1 MAGERHFEVKAAVGD
16 HFAWLRTRL
25 AAERTFMAWVRTCI
39 SLVGF
44 GFTIVQFFQKLG
56 TMAGV
61 APATLPQAPRY
72 LGLSL
77 IGSGVIG
84 MTIAIAQYIGFL
96 RYLWRD
102 DFKPIGGIHDTPSAS
117 PVIVVAVILWAVGV
131 FAFFAVLLRMT

>member
-1 MAGERHFEVKAAVGD
+1 MAEERHFEVKVAVGD

-44 GFTIVQFFQKLG
+44 GFTIVQFFQKIQ

-61 APATLPQAPRY
+61 APATLPHAPRY
-72 LGLSL
+72 LGLAL

-84 MTIAIAQYIGFL
+84 MSIAILQYIGFL

-117 PVIVVAVILWAVGV
+117 PVIVIAVILWAVGV
-131 FAFFAVLLRMT
+131 FAFFAVLFRMT